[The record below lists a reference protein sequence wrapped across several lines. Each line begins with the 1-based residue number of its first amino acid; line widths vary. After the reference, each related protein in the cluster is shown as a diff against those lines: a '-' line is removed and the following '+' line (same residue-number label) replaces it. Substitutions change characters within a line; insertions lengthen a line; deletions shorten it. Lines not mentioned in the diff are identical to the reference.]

1 MGGLVRLYINS
12 GRTNTKLKPKFQAST
27 LIIVIGFIVI
37 SEKNY
42 LDLPQKS
49 ILCHSDKTLSEYAK
63 SYCWIH
69 GTSYVRKALQGKVR
83 TWILRKPCVNI
94 FFHRP
99 PAVSSTRR
107 RSSLRRTLQSPPT
120 TSGCHISSPFASSS
134 QDCQGEQQTNK
145 QTNKQTI
152 NCFHFHLQLFFY
164 SGLPGRGSL
173 RTA

>member
-1 MGGLVRLYINS
+1 MKTLLSN
-12 GRTNTKLKPKFQAST
+12 FQAST

-83 TWILRKPCVNI
+83 TCILRKPCVHI
-94 FFHRP
+94 FYRRP

-134 QDCQGEQQTNK
+134 QDCQGEQQTNEQSK
-145 QTNKQTI
+145 CVFSGISNS
-152 NCFHFHLQLFFY
+152 FFTQVC
-164 SGLPGRGSL
+164 LEEVL
-173 RTA
+173 

>member
-1 MGGLVRLYINS
+1 MKTLLSN
-12 GRTNTKLKPKFQAST
+12 FQAST

-83 TWILRKPCVNI
+83 TWILRKPCLQI

-107 RSSLRRTLQSPPT
+107 RSSRRRTLQSQPT
-120 TSGCHISSPFASSS
+120 TCGSLTYSPFALSW
-134 QDCQGEQQTNK
+134 QDYQGKDRLYIFHSIVDTFYEQV
-145 QTNKQTI
+145 
-152 NCFHFHLQLFFY
+152 CMEEVL
-164 SGLPGRGSL
+164 
-173 RTA
+173 